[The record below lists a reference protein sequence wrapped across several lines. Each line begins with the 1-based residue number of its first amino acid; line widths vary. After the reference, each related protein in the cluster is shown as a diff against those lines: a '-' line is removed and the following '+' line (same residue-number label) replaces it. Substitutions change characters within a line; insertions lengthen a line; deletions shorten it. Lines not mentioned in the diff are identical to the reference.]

1 MEQAPVTKTCRTC
14 KEIKELELFE
24 KDKKCK
30 FGRKSL
36 CKKCK
41 YNYNSKNY
49 QLYYKLGLKKPKEHK
64 EQPVTKI
71 CRICK
76 ERKELDLF
84 KLNKQSEF
92 GRDNC
97 CKKCHM
103 CGYRINQKKIRESKK
118 KYKDKQITNL
128 GTVYLKGIICQK
140 LNIPSS
146 KVTDQQLQLQKESI
160 LLQREYEQLK
170 QQLQ

>member
-1 MEQAPVTKTCRTC
+1 
-14 KEIKELELFE
+14 
-24 KDKKCK
+24 
-30 FGRKSL
+30 
-36 CKKCK
+36 
-41 YNYNSKNY
+41 
-49 QLYYKLGLKKPKEHK
+49 
-64 EQPVTKI
+64 
-71 CRICK
+71 
-76 ERKELDLF
+76 
-84 KLNKQSEF
+84 
-92 GRDNC
+92 
-97 CKKCHM
+97 M